1 MVIGGCADVD
11 ECRTNQHRCYYNQKC
26 VNTEPGYKCVCPRG
40 YRLAGPGT
48 PCFDIDECEETPE
61 VCAYQC
67 ENTHGGYECLCAPGQ
82 VRLADRKS
90 CAGLEFIDQP
100 TIHDVSSLRANPYTL
115 SKTLHSSSDTVNET
129 RHSNANPARGATT
142 DSTSTKSAARLEVP
156 TVAPSNGYGTEQ
168 GQGHVLQGQ
177 VVRHTDPVNGFG
189 AEVEWIEVYEKKQ
202 KRNKKEKNKDQMEKN
217 RKKAKRGRLTKKCT
231 EGFVLHTGSKECL
244 DIDECTEDP
253 GVCQHNCTNT
263 VGGYN
268 CTCPPGYRIS
278 KDKRTCEDVN
288 ECIEFE
294 INCGR
299 EKMCFNTLGEFT
311 CIDVPCPRGYQRD
324 PITNN
329 CVLECIDAE
338 IACPQSSKFAD
349 IIEFRTLALP
359 SGVLAQQ
366 DLIRLTAYNQNNEI
380 LHRTVFTILEN
391 DVLIPFQIRLEDG
404 IGIVYTP
411 RVLEDSRLYK
421 IKVQAKSFDNVK
433 DSIQYQT
440 TFMIHISVSA
450 FPY

>member
-1 MVIGGCADVD
+1 
-11 ECRTNQHRCYYNQKC
+11 
-26 VNTEPGYKCVCPRG
+26 
-40 YRLAGPGT
+40 
-48 PCFDIDECEETPE
+48 
-61 VCAYQC
+61 
-67 ENTHGGYECLCAPGQ
+67 
-82 VRLADRKS
+82 
-90 CAGLEFIDQP
+90 
-100 TIHDVSSLRANPYTL
+100 
-115 SKTLHSSSDTVNET
+115 
-129 RHSNANPARGATT
+129 
-142 DSTSTKSAARLEVP
+142 
-156 TVAPSNGYGTEQ
+156 
-168 GQGHVLQGQ
+168 
-177 VVRHTDPVNGFG
+177 
-189 AEVEWIEVYEKKQ
+189 
-202 KRNKKEKNKDQMEKN
+202 
-217 RKKAKRGRLTKKCT
+217 
-231 EGFVLHTGSKECL
+231 
-244 DIDECTEDP
+244 
-253 GVCQHNCTNT
+253 
-263 VGGYN
+263 
-268 CTCPPGYRIS
+268 
-278 KDKRTCEDVN
+278 
-288 ECIEFE
+288 
-294 INCGR
+294 
-299 EKMCFNTLGEFT
+299 MCFNTLGEFT